1 MPTMDEKYSNL
12 LKASEILNDTEEL
25 TDDTVDEI
33 SECMDEVGEETG
45 ENPSKL
51 GDYIPTE
58 EDLNME
64 KIPQQIDVNI
74 DPVTGKINNV
84 IAPETYKDHKLTLDE
99 LLEMDFDKVRTELDI
114 TEESV
119 KDSLGVVFPNF
130 KEEDVPVF
138 LNALN
143 KYRKGEKVSYFNLLP
158 ESMKNGIDAI
168 VGQSQ
173 IGYASQREAR
183 NYVIEGLFEQI
194 IQDNYSNKI
203 VTDLNQSLEESY
215 KQLYEDTKGDFS
227 KYNNN
232 QRYIYETYLLE
243 YADKIQ
249 EEDSEKADLCRKI
262 HDKFVESY
270 TYEDMYNLYK
280 NTGKLRVKKIEV
292 EKFEK
297 TCLSWLYKY
306 SNHKMV
312 INNLSDT
319 FPVLKSE
326 LAEFGFSDDTLKKF
340 IVIFTKYSM
349 NMSPDNVDEHVYMY
363 YFIKNILSLK
373 YYNKD
378 DEEEIKFYDKVRHN
392 LIKFLELIEEK
403 DQKGVN

>member
-1 MPTMDEKYSNL
+1 MSTMDEKYSNL
-12 LKASEILNDTEEL
+12 LKASEILTDTEEL

-33 SECMDEVGEETG
+33 SKCMDEIGEETG

-143 KYRKGEKVSYFNLLP
+143 KYRKKEKVSYFNLLP

-297 TCLSWLYKY
+297 SCLSWLYKY

-326 LAEFGFSDDTLKKF
+326 LAEFRFSDDTLKKF

>member
-33 SECMDEVGEETG
+33 SECMDEIGEETG

-114 TEESV
+114 TEDSV
-119 KDSLGVVFPNF
+119 KDSLSVVFPNF

-326 LAEFGFSDDTLKKF
+326 LAEFRFSDDTLKKF

-378 DEEEIKFYDKVRHN
+378 DEEEIKFYDKVRRN

>member
-12 LKASEILNDTEEL
+12 LKASEILTDAEEL
-25 TDDTVDEI
+25 TDDTVNEI
-33 SECMDEVGEETG
+33 SECMDEIGEETG

-114 TEESV
+114 TEDSV

-168 VGQSQ
+168 IGRSQ

-249 EEDSEKADLCRKI
+249 EKDPEKADLCRRI
-262 HDKFVESY
+262 HNKFIESY

-326 LAEFGFSDDTLKKF
+326 LAEFRFDDDTIKKF

-378 DEEEIKFYDKVRHN
+378 DEEEIKFYDKVRQN
-392 LIKFLELIEEK
+392 LIKFLELIKEK
-403 DQKGVN
+403 DQKGAN

>member
-25 TDDTVDEI
+25 TDDTVNEI
-33 SECMDEVGEETG
+33 SECMDEIGEETG

-84 IAPETYKDHKLTLDE
+84 IAPEIYKDHKLTLDE

-114 TEESV
+114 TEDSV

-168 VGQSQ
+168 IGRSQ

-249 EEDSEKADLCRKI
+249 KKDPEKADLCRRI
-262 HDKFVESY
+262 HNKFIESY

-326 LAEFGFSDDTLKKF
+326 LAEFRFNDDTIKKF

-378 DEEEIKFYDKVRHN
+378 DEEEIKFYDKVRQN

-403 DQKGVN
+403 YQKGAN